1 MTEAPPIPD
10 QEPSAEERMR
20 RALETG
26 VPRLYVNGFLSGL
39 GISDIWCVLERN
51 GKPEAMLNMSY
62 TAAKS
67 FAASLGQLVAILEE
81 RTGRDMLTTNDL
93 ERLLAPHETKQ

>member
-1 MTEAPPIPD
+1 MPFLRPTE
-10 QEPSAEERMR
+10 
-20 RALETG
+20 
-26 VPRLYVNGFLSGL
+26 GFLDRPLESYHDTLRAGDYGRHERPHNDFL
-39 GISDIWCVLERN
+39 YELERN

-93 ERLLAPHETKQ
+93 ERLLAPRETKQ